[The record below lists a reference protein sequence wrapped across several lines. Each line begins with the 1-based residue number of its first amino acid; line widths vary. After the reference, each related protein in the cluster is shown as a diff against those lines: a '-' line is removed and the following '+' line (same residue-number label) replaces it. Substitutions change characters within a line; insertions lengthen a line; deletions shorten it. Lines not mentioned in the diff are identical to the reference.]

1 MTRLS
6 NLLVLVP
13 FAAGA
18 ILDSRQDNATTIPSR
33 VESGIQT
40 ECKTCPYSLC
50 TNQLALEYATEMTLT
65 CWTYG
70 DNIVDSNIWLRTTDG
85 CYVTQWDIIEYAGD
99 YTNTP
104 GFPYCGDIPQTYT
117 TGPSATIYYTECN
130 IIPET
135 VESQDHIKM
144 YKTEVDLTLTCYTDQ
159 GESILGNTRWFKT
172 LSNCYVPE
180 AQIEYVDPG
189 LDDCGPIPFM
199 ETKMRD
205 PDPEPVPEVASFPA
219 PAGTVQSR
227 GEEKRWLYLTQI
239 GEDSADCTSEASST
253 SAVQQRLP
261 FGNYIIVQC
270 ATYGAAPETD
280 QIFLLTDDFCWV
292 NDTLT
297 DPQLIDSTLRSQRYP
312 NCIDFVDTEV

>member
-1 MTRLS
+1 MTRATRLS
-6 NLLVLVP
+6 SLLALVP
-13 FAAGA
+13 LATGA
-18 ILDSRQDNATTIPSR
+18 ILDNRQDNATTIPSR
-33 VESGIQT
+33 VENGINT

-50 TNQLALEYATEMTLT
+50 PNQLAIGSGEDLTLT

-99 YTNTP
+99 YTNTA
-104 GFPYCGDIPQTYT
+104 GFPFCGDIPQTYT
-117 TGPSATIYYTECN
+117 TATSATIYYTECN

-135 VESQDHIKM
+135 VERQDRIKM
-144 YKTEVDLTLTCYTDQ
+144 YKTEVDLTLTCSTDE

-180 AQIEYVDPG
+180 AQIEWVEYGVAFDS
-189 LDDCGPIPFM
+189 CGPIPFM

-205 PDPEPVPEVASFPA
+205 PDPEPVPEVASFPTTA
-219 PAGTVQSR
+219 VTRALHSR
-227 GEEKRWLYLTQI
+227 EEAEDSPKGNGKRWLYLTQI
-239 GEDSADCTSEASST
+239 GGDSADCTSEASST
-253 SAVQQRLP
+253 SAVQQVLP

-280 QIFLLTDDFCWV
+280 Q
-292 NDTLT
+292 
-297 DPQLIDSTLRSQRYP
+297 
-312 NCIDFVDTEV
+312 